1 LLIGVLGGGSGI
13 ALRILLYSW
22 CWDNLI
28 VMAMK
33 SYQINAELLLKE
45 YLLAGPLIPYTSIT
59 GGIFACKMVCFN

>member
-1 LLIGVLGGGSGI
+1 MLIGVLGGGSGI
-13 ALRILLYSW
+13 ALRILLYSL

-45 YLLAGPLIPYTSIT
+45 YLLADPLIPYTSIT